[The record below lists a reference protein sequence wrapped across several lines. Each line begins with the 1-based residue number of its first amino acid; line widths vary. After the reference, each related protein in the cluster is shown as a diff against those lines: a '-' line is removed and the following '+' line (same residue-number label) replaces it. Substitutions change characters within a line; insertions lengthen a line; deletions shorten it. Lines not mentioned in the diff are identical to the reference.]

1 MRQILAALVES
12 ICILKILSV
21 MFNPF
26 SLENKTIVI
35 SGAASGIARQCAIS
49 CSKMG
54 AKLILLDLNEEGLKE
69 TMTMVDRQEEHY
81 WVSVNLLEYDKV
93 SEIIKKA
100 VAKVGLINGLLNC
113 AGISTTNLFKLTKPE
128 ELDKFFHVNV
138 YTSYFLTQECTKMGN
153 FSKEGGSIVLF
164 SSVAGSF
171 GEVGKATYGMTKAAL
186 LNLAKHLAVELSRK
200 KIRVNSISPGA
211 IETPINMNLPHMK
224 DPEKRAA
231 LEAQHLLGLGKTD
244 DIANACIY
252 LLSDAS
258 RWVTGTN
265 LFVDGGFTTR

>member
-1 MRQILAALVES
+1 MH
-12 ICILKILSV
+12 
-21 MFNPF
+21 FNPF
-26 SLENKTIVI
+26 TLESKVIVI
-35 SGAASGIARQCAIS
+35 SGAASGIARQCAVS

-54 AKLILLDLNEEGLKE
+54 AKLILLDMNEEGLKE
-69 TMTMVDRQEEHY
+69 TMTMVDRPDEHY
-81 WVSVNLLEYDKV
+81 MACVNLLDYERV
-93 SEIIKKA
+93 SQVVKEGVEKA
-100 VAKVGLINGLLNC
+100 GRITGVLNC

-128 ELDKFFHVNV
+128 ELDKFFKVNV
-138 YTSYFLTQECTKMGN
+138 YTGYFLTQECTKMGN
-153 FSKEGGSIVLF
+153 FSKEGGSIVFF
-164 SSVAGSF
+164 SSVAGSY
-171 GEVGKATYGMTKAAL
+171 GEVGKSTYGMTKASL
-186 LNLAKHLAVELSRK
+186 LNLAKHLACELSRK

-265 LFVDGGFTTR
+265 LFVDGGFSAR

>member
-1 MRQILAALVES
+1 MEN
-12 ICILKILSV
+12 K
-21 MFNPF
+21 FNPF
-26 SLENKTIVI
+26 SLEGKTIVI

-69 TMTMVDRQEEHY
+69 TFTMVERPENHY
-81 WVSVNLLEYDKV
+81 WACINLLDYER
-93 SEIIKKA
+93 
-100 VAKVGLINGLLNC
+100 VAQVVKDGVEKVGSIHGLLNC

-138 YTSYFLTQECTKMGN
+138 YTGYFLTQECTKMGN
-153 FSKEGGSIVLF
+153 FAKEGGSIVFF
-164 SSVAGSF
+164 SSVAGNY
-171 GEVGKATYGMTKAAL
+171 GEVGKGTYGMTKAAL
-186 LNLAKHLAVELSRK
+186 LNLAKHLACELSRK
-200 KIRVNSISPGA
+200 NIRVNSISPGA

-265 LFVDGGFTTR
+265 LFVDGGFTVR

>member
-1 MRQILAALVES
+1 MD
-12 ICILKILSV
+12 KP
-21 MFNPF
+21 FNPF
-26 SLENKTIVI
+26 SLEGKVVVI
-35 SGAASGIARQCAIS
+35 SGAASGIARQCAIN

-69 TMTMVDRQEEHY
+69 TMGMVERPNEHY
-81 WVSVNLLEYDKV
+81 WASVNLLDYNRV
-93 SEIIKKA
+93 SEIIKDS
-100 VAKVGLINGLLNC
+100 VAKVGRINGLLNC

-138 YTSYFLTQECTKMGN
+138 YTGYFLAQEVCKMGN
-153 FSKEGGSIVLF
+153 LAKEGGSIVFF

-171 GEVGKATYGMTKAAL
+171 GEVGKSTYGMTKAAL
-186 LNLAKHLAVELSRK
+186 LNLAKHLACELARK
-200 KIRVNSISPGA
+200 NVRVNSISPGA
-211 IETPINMNLPHMK
+211 ICTPINMNLPHMK

-231 LEAQHLLGLGKTD
+231 LESQHLLGLGKTS

-265 LFVDGGFTTR
+265 LFVDGGFSVR

>member
-1 MRQILAALVES
+1 MEQP
-12 ICILKILSV
+12 
-21 MFNPF
+21 FNPF
-26 SLENKTIVI
+26 SLEGKTIVI
-35 SGAASGIARQCAIS
+35 SGAASGIARQCSIS

-69 TMTMVDRQEEHY
+69 TLTMVERPEEHY
-81 WVSVNLLEYDKV
+81 WACVNLLDYERVAQVVK
-93 SEIIKKA
+93 EGAEKA
-100 VAKVGLINGLLNC
+100 GRIHGVLNC

-128 ELDKFFHVNV
+128 ELDKFFHANV
-138 YTSYFLTQECTKMGN
+138 YTGYFLTQECTKMGN
-153 FSKEGGSIVLF
+153 FSKEGGSIVFF
-164 SSVAGSF
+164 SSVAGNY

-186 LNLAKHLAVELSRK
+186 LNLAKHLACELSRK
-200 KIRVNSISPGA
+200 NIRVNSISPGA

-265 LFVDGGFTTR
+265 LFVDGGFTVR

>member
-1 MRQILAALVES
+1 MDTQ
-12 ICILKILSV
+12 
-21 MFNPF
+21 FNPF
-26 SLENKTIVI
+26 SLEGKVVVI

-54 AKLILLDLNEEGLKE
+54 ARLILLDMNEEGLEE
-69 TMTMVDRQEEHY
+69 TMNMVDRSDNHFCA
-81 WVSVNLLEYDKV
+81 SVNLLEYAKV
-93 SEIIKKA
+93 SEIIKEA
-100 VAKVGLINGLLNC
+100 VAKAGRINGLLNC

-138 YTSYFLTQECTKMGN
+138 YTGYFLAQECTKMGN
-153 FSKEGGSIVLF
+153 LSKDGGSIVFF

-171 GEVGKATYGMTKAAL
+171 GEVGKSTYGMTKAAL
-186 LNLAKHLAVELSRK
+186 LNLSKHLACEMARK
-200 KIRVNSISPGA
+200 NVRVNAISPGA
-211 IETPINMNLPHMK
+211 ICTPINMNLPHMK

-231 LEAQHLLGLGKTD
+231 LEAQHLLGLGETA

-265 LFVDGGFTTR
+265 LFVDGGFSAR

>member
-1 MRQILAALVES
+1 MEKQ
-12 ICILKILSV
+12 
-21 MFNPF
+21 FNPF
-26 SLENKTIVI
+26 TLENKTIVI
-35 SGAASGIARQCAIS
+35 SGAASGIARQCAVS
-49 CSKMG
+49 CSRMG
-54 AKLILLDLNEEGLKE
+54 AKLILLDLNEEGLQE
-69 TMTMVDRQEEHY
+69 TMTMVERPEDHY
-81 WVSVNLLEYDKV
+81 MACVNLLDYERV
-93 SEIIKKA
+93 SLVVKEGVEKTGRIS
-100 VAKVGLINGLLNC
+100 GLLNC

-153 FSKEGGSIVLF
+153 FSKEGGSIVFF
-164 SSVAGSF
+164 SSVAGSC
-171 GEVGKATYGMTKAAL
+171 GEVGKATYGMTKASL

-231 LEAQHLLGLGKTD
+231 LEAQHLLGLGKTE

>member
-1 MRQILAALVES
+1 MEKQ
-12 ICILKILSV
+12 
-21 MFNPF
+21 FNPF
-26 SLENKTIVI
+26 SLEGKVIVI

-54 AKLILLDLNEEGLKE
+54 ARLILLDLNEDGLKE
-69 TMTMVDRQEEHY
+69 TMGMVEYPEDHY
-81 WVSVNLLEYDKV
+81 WASINLLEYGRV
-93 SEIIKKA
+93 SEIIKEA
-100 VAKVGLINGLLNC
+100 TAKVGRINGLLNC

-138 YTSYFLTQECTKMGN
+138 YTGYFLTQECTKMGN
-153 FSKEGGSIVLF
+153 LSKEGGSIVFF

-171 GEVGKATYGMTKAAL
+171 GEIGKSTYGMTKAAL
-186 LNLAKHLAVELSRK
+186 LNLAKHLACEMARK
-200 KIRVNSISPGA
+200 NVRVNSISPGA
-211 IETPINMNLPHMK
+211 ICTPININLPHMK

-231 LEAQHLLGLGKTD
+231 LEAQHLLGLGETS

-258 RWVTGTN
+258 RWVTGQN
-265 LFVDGGFTTR
+265 FVIDGGYTCK